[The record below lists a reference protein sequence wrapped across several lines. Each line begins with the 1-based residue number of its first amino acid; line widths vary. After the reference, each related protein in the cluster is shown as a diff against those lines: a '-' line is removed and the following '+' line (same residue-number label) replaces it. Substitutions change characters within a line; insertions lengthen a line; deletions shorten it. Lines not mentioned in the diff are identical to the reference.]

1 MKKTQFFDLV
11 RESVISQA
19 LLTTII
25 GVGVIVCYIVRGEVP
40 EFLVYSFVAVVGFF
54 FGSGAKHAAGE
65 VNKAVREVIEAAPPA
80 AKERIA
86 RIAKGERATDSF
98 KAFVKEAERGDE

>member
-65 VNKAVREVIEAAPPA
+65 VIEAAPPA